1 MYIVRFF
8 ACQKW
13 EILIYFFHFLQF
25 DLQFGFQF
33 FSVGFQICFFFS
45 AISIP
50 HRKKTKRG
58 PEKKMMEP
66 KKTDDETEDS
76 KETEVQ
82 TDKATEKKIC
92 KNNYLRASQS
102 VALKFL

>member
-1 MYIVRFF
+1 LGFKFVFSLVRSP
-8 ACQKW
+8 
-13 EILIYFFHFLQF
+13 FLT
-25 DLQFGFQF
+25 G
-33 FSVGFQICFFFS
+33 
-45 AISIP
+45 
-50 HRKKTKRG
+50 KKTKRG

>member
-1 MYIVRFF
+1 
-8 ACQKW
+8 
-13 EILIYFFHFLQF
+13 
-25 DLQFGFQF
+25 
-33 FSVGFQICFFFS
+33 
-45 AISIP
+45 
-50 HRKKTKRG
+50 
-58 PEKKMMEP
+58 MMEP